1 MAMQM
6 SPGHQHGF
14 TQNRAVLEN
23 LSTLFIS
30 FIEDQF
36 DIPQRLLNK
45 LGQGERYMIL
55 LLLKYMAVG

>member
-14 TQNRAVLEN
+14 TQNTAVLEN